1 MDPFGVLVGCALAV
15 LALLVVASCLLRAN
29 RLDRLHVRTDA
40 ARAALFAA
48 LERRAVVARSV
59 ALALGDESLRAVS
72 ARTETAPAPDREAAE
87 NDLGRLL
94 RGLDRDGLPAALG
107 AELSD
112 AEQRVMIARRVY
124 NDAVRDTL
132 ALRSRRLVRWLR
144 LAGNAPTPGYF
155 EIVEFDPEAAPVDT
169 APRAR
174 RAARVVLLDS
184 EDRVLLFEGVDPAR
198 PAEPYWFTPGGGFE
212 PGEDARAAAVRELA
226 EETGLRLAPDE
237 LLGPVWR
244 RSTVFGFDG
253 GTIAAEEEFFVARAE
268 LSSVD
273 TSGFTQLEVDTV
285 LGHRWWSGEELRA
298 TEAVVYPRELGAL
311 LGELP
316 DGRWDGVTR
325 EVS

>member
-59 ALALGDESLRAVS
+59 ARHAGDESLRAVS

-94 RGLDRDGLPAALG
+94 HTLDRDGLPAALG

-155 EIVEFDPEAAPVDT
+155 EIVEFDPEEAGP
-169 APRAR
+169 PSRAR
-174 RAARVVLLDS
+174 RAARVVLLDPD
-184 EDRVLLFEGVDPAR
+184 DRVLLFEGVDPAR
-198 PAEPYWFTPGGGFE
+198 PGEPYWFTPGGGFE

-253 GTIAAEEEFFVARAE
+253 GTIAADEEFFVARAE
-268 LSSVD
+268 LASVD
-273 TSGFTQLEVDTV
+273 TSGFTDLEVDTV

-298 TEAVVYPRELGAL
+298 TEAVVYPRDLGAL